1 MDSILDSVKVVVSMP
16 QLMQLIPPM
25 CLQKGCLLPLSA
37 RTDYR
42 GCGVLVHLTCN
53 AGHRFVWSSSPEH
66 LNHDRSAIH
75 SNNLLFGS
83 LSTLVGKFIC

>member
-1 MDSILDSVKVVVSMP
+1 MDSVLDSVKVVVSMP

-25 CLQKGCLLPLSA
+25 CLQKGCLLPLNA

-42 GCGVLVHLTCN
+42 GCGVLVHLTYN

-75 SNNLLFGS
+75 SNNLLLAAS
-83 LSTLVGKFIC
+83 LLLS